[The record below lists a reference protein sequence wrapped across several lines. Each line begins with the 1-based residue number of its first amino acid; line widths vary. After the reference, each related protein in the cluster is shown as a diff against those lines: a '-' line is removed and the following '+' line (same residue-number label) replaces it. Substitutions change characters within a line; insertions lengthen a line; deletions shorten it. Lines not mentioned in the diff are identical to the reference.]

1 MLAALFPHLFE
12 DTEYLLPES
21 EAVNG
26 VSFDLTEAVHEAD
39 DSYMALDFDMAP
51 VAGPSRLS

>member
-12 DTEYLLPES
+12 DIEYLLPES
-21 EAVNG
+21 EVVNG